1 MNTLRLIRW
10 RGERHASITQ
20 RLNFAAHATPEATLA
35 LVYAHES
42 GLEPDEVRQARRA
55 YGGNTIPAP
64 DVHESP
70 ARRLVRAF
78 MNPFI
83 GVLMLLALTSFVCS
97 LAQRGIVTS
106 GTTAANGGG
115 TPVTVGII
123 LLMAVVSG
131 LIRYVH
137 DSRSSHAATAL
148 ATMVSTTATVRRAAD
163 SVRRACR
170 GRHRDVV
177 RRRHRP
183 GRLQAA
189 GEPRPAHRAGGRS
202 LAKAC
207 PCARMLP
214 HCSPPAPGTPR

>member
-10 RGERHASITQ
+10 RDERHASITQ

-148 ATMVSTTATVRRAAD
+148 ATMVSTTSLSWAT
-163 SVRRACR
+163 S
-170 GRHRDVV
+170 
-177 RRRHRP
+177 
-183 GRLQAA
+183 
-189 GEPRPAHRAGGRS
+189 
-202 LAKAC
+202 
-207 PCARMLP
+207 
-214 HCSPPAPGTPR
+214 